1 MVHFRKFRNQDAP
14 GIAQVWNESLT
25 GRGAPRLRHSSLLE
39 NYVFS
44 KSYFDPTGF
53 CVALD
58 EDKIIGFAHAGFGPS
73 ADGSALD
80 RTKGITSLL
89 AVQPGYQRHGYGSEL
104 LLRSEKYLRESGAT
118 ELQAG
123 GAWPETPFY
132 FGLYGGAA
140 FSGLLR
146 SDAAG
151 DPFLRK
157 HGYLPSQT
165 RQVWQRNLTEP
176 LVIVDGRFAA
186 LRKRC
191 EVRIKPRTGVTSW
204 FEECVL
210 GSIELFDFV
219 LEERVS
225 QKVLARISVWEMDG
239 LGYKW
244 QMPAIGIVETLVEPA
259 QRKQAMGK
267 FLLYQMLRYLQEQ
280 FFGTAEVHIDA
291 ANHSGIEMAK
301 KFSFVQLDEAVAY
314 TKSSVP
320 G

>member
-14 GIAQVWNESLT
+14 GIAQVWNESFT

-39 NYVFS
+39 NYVYS
-44 KSYFDPTGF
+44 KSYFDPNGLF
-53 CVALD
+53 VALD
-58 EDKIIGFAHAGFGPS
+58 ETRIIGFAHAGFGPS
-73 ADGSALD
+73 AGGKSLD
-80 RTKGITSLL
+80 RSTGVTSLL
-89 AVQPGYQRHGYGSEL
+89 AVDPSHQRRGYGSEL
-104 LLRSEKYLRESGAT
+104 LRLSEKYLKESGAT
-118 ELQAG
+118 ILQAG
-123 GAWPETPFY
+123 GSWPEAPFY
-132 FGLYGGAA
+132 FGLYGGAS

-146 SDAAG
+146 SEVAAE
-151 DPFLRK
+151 PFLRK
-157 HGYLPSQT
+157 HGYVPNQT
-165 RQVWQRNLTEP
+165 KQVWQRNLTEP
-176 LVIVDGRFAA
+176 LVVVDGRFAA

-191 EVRIKPRTGVTSW
+191 EVRIKPRTGTSSW

-219 LEERVS
+219 LEERVT

-244 QMPAIGIVETLVEPA
+244 QMPAIGIVETVVEPA
-259 QRKQAMGK
+259 LRKQAMGK

-291 ANHSGIEMAK
+291 ANHSAIEMAK
-301 KFSFVQLDEAVAY
+301 KFGFVQLDEAVAY
-314 TKSSVP
+314 TKVSLD